1 MLAVLTF
8 SCNSLSQVPDG
19 QFTKYICSFIDWNLG
34 SGQWP
39 EYDRKSKGKAS
50 QHHRFLIQ
58 SFFDCYHH
66 FGRYLFFRSFWITV
80 EIKTEVVGEGH
91 YN

>member
-8 SCNSLSQVPDG
+8 SYSAFSQVPDG
-19 QFTKYICSFIDWNLG
+19 QFTKYICYFIDWNLG
-34 SGQWP
+34 SSQWP

-66 FGRYLFFRSFWITV
+66 FGKYLFSHFFLDKCRITWNWTKKGIIV
-80 EIKTEVVGEGH
+80 
-91 YN
+91 